1 MLKNEYISLESKLEV
16 EKAALISAK
25 KELQWKNE
33 L

>member
-1 MLKNEYISLESKLEV
+1 MLKNEFTSLESKLEV

-25 KELQWKNE
+25 KELQWKND